1 MLFVAQSK
9 RILQSSLT
17 GFKKLKGL
25 RQRLLRKLSACWEVG
40 RGHPGR
46 QGRMPEAG
54 GVKVYTQSLQ
64 RPTGYQDMKAEMT
77 LDKQEIT
84 EEN

>member
-54 GVKVYTQSLQ
+54 GVKYTPRAFKDPQV
-64 RPTGYQDMKAEMT
+64 YQDMKAEMT